1 MIKDLVKLVKVLE
14 NKVEPIV
21 EAVEKADP
29 TTEEYG
35 ELLENFSASMQLIS
49 LINRTLADVSA
60 AMKANKEEET
70 KDESNN

>member
-14 NKVEPIV
+14 SKVEPIV

-35 ELLENFSASMQLIS
+35 DLLENFSASMQLIS

>member
-14 NKVEPIV
+14 SKVEPIV

-60 AMKANKEEET
+60 AMKAKEEEI

>member
-14 NKVEPIV
+14 SKVEPIV

-60 AMKANKEEET
+60 AMKANKEEEV

>member
-14 NKVEPIV
+14 SKVEPIV

>member
-1 MIKDLVKLVKVLE
+1 MIKDLVKLVIVIESKVA
-14 NKVEPIV
+14 PIV

>member
-14 NKVEPIV
+14 SKVEPIV
-21 EAVEKADP
+21 DAVEKADP

-35 ELLENFSASMQLIS
+35 DLLENFSASMQLIS

-60 AMKANKEEET
+60 AMKANKEEEV

>member
-14 NKVEPIV
+14 SKVDPIV